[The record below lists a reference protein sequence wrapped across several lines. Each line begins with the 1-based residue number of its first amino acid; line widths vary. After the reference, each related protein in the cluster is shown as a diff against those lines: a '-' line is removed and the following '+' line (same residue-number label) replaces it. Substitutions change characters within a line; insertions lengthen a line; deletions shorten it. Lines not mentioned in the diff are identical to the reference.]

1 MNMGAPKEIVYSTL
15 AVLVLVVSSVLIPFF
30 KSSAHMAGI
39 AGFTG
44 LYLALFEKYNAGN
57 LSTMLVLV
65 GFVVPWLGHAQ
76 LLNAILSENYLA
88 VAFCFLAY
96 TSFFLGKIRLLI
108 LLVLAEF
115 YVDIYATENVQ
126 EEQPM
131 KTSFVSLF

>member
-1 MNMGAPKEIVYSTL
+1 
-15 AVLVLVVSSVLIPFF
+15 
-30 KSSAHMAGI
+30 MAGI

-65 GFVVPWLGHAQ
+65 GLCGAMAWARTALNRHTLRELFSGGVLG
-76 LLNAILSENYLA
+76 
-88 VAFCFLAY
+88 FLAFTY
-96 TSFFLGKIRLLI
+96 FFLGKSIRLLI

-126 EEQPM
+126 EEQPHE
-131 KTSFVSLF
+131 KRHSSLYSSVRILRNVNRR